1 MSSEGAL
8 SGAEACLVLRPP
20 PSEGPWPQCAWRS
33 WAGGAEGLQRTAHE
47 GGAECSG
54 SAPPPVNESLPSS
67 TCPRPSRL
75 TSKVSDL
82 GACLHMI
89 HVQLQVSVGH
99 QCVCNVA
106 TVTLDPGSQ
115 RLVGVREHPAR
126 GLQPG
131 VYLDLSLR
139 ASRGQGLV
147 RLRESVTSQA
157 PFLPS
162 GPCTILHAEELRVRG
177 GREAGPWPGPS
188 CAAWRSSPH
197 APTAQALNDVSS
209 FTHKI
214 AVGSNGD
221 HPGKILNW
229 NLQRQMQGERLPTLC
244 SFAAEF
250 K

>member
-1 MSSEGAL
+1 MSSEGAQ

-89 HVQLQVSVGH
+89 YVQLQVSVGH

-106 TVTLDPGSQ
+106 TVTLSPGSQ
-115 RLVGVREHPAR
+115 RLVGVREHPVR

-162 GPCTILHAEELRVRG
+162 GPLHHSARG
-177 GREAGPWPGPS
+177 GTPGAG
-188 CAAWRSSPH
+188 R
-197 APTAQALNDVSS
+197 T
-209 FTHKI
+209 
-214 AVGSNGD
+214 
-221 HPGKILNW
+221 
-229 NLQRQMQGERLPTLC
+229 
-244 SFAAEF
+244 
-250 K
+250 